1 MKSKTSPGSRHDDCD
16 LVRNQARHA
25 GADVY
30 GVFEAF
36 ATEWEFGLPSLTAF
50 RIGHGSGR
58 NLTDPPSIAA
68 TSKEVLQKAMIIHV
82 KPKYE
87 LDGGVFQIEEVAVV
101 TKDGAD
107 PISGLSEEN
116 FPENGI

>member
-1 MKSKTSPGSRHDDCD
+1 MRPCPQSSPVCRGRCVWGVRGLSRRSGSSGSS
-16 LVRNQARHA
+16 V
-25 GADVY
+25 
-30 GVFEAF
+30 
-36 ATEWEFGLPSLTAF
+36 TAS

-107 PISGLSEEN
+107 PISGLSEEK

>member
-1 MKSKTSPGSRHDDCD
+1 
-16 LVRNQARHA
+16 
-25 GADVY
+25 
-30 GVFEAF
+30 
-36 ATEWEFGLPSLTAF
+36 
-50 RIGHGSGR
+50 
-58 NLTDPPSIAA
+58 
-68 TSKEVLQKAMIIHV
+68 MIIHV

-107 PISGLSEEN
+107 PISGLSEEK